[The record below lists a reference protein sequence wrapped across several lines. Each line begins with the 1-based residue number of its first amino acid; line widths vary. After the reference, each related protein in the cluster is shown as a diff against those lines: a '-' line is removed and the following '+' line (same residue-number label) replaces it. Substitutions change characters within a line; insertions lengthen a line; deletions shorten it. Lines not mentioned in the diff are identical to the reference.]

1 MKRKIY
7 NQLIEWENNK
17 INKPL
22 LILGV
27 RQCGKTYIINKFC
40 QNEYKNYLKINL
52 LERNDVVNLYKENIN
67 SEEKYKRLK
76 AMINFDFDKENS
88 ILFIDEIQES
98 EELISELKYF
108 CEEHNNVRIICAGSL
123 LGVKL
128 KRLTKSFPVGKVYIK
143 NMYPMDFEEYLIAN
157 DENFLIESIKEC
169 FVNNKPMLSLH
180 TKALKYYNSYL
191 LTGGMPE
198 SVLNLININGDYIK
212 YDKNIISN
220 IIESYFDDMKKYIQT
235 QTEALRI
242 RALYESLPS
251 QLSNSSHK
259 FQYSKLNTGA
269 KSRDYE
275 LPLDWL
281 LSANMV
287 QKVNCVKTIEKPL
300 KGFEDND
307 TFKLFL
313 SDIGILNNLLNI
325 SINDILNDNLKIYK
339 GVITENYVANQLLAN
354 EIPLFYWKNKQN
366 VEVDFLIET
375 KNGIIPI
382 EVKSSD
388 NTQSKSLKIYNT
400 LFEPPYAIRMS
411 TKDFGYNSETKIK
424 SVPLYAT
431 FLIKDLIKWNYKK
444 TN

>member
-7 NQLIEWENNK
+7 NQLIEWKNNK

-27 RQCGKTYIINKFC
+27 RQCGKTYIINEFC

-157 DENFLIESIKEC
+157 DENFLIESIKDC

-300 KGFEDND
+300 KGFEDSD

-339 GVITENYVANQLLAN
+339 GIITENYVANQLLAN

-375 KNGIIPI
+375 KDGIIPI

-431 FLIKDLIKWNYKK
+431 FLIKDLIK
-444 TN
+444 

>member
-7 NQLIEWENNK
+7 NQLIEWKNNK

-27 RQCGKTYIINKFC
+27 RQCGKTYIINEFC

-76 AMINFDFDKENS
+76 AMINFDFDTENS

-251 QLSNSSHK
+251 QLSNYSHK

-300 KGFEDND
+300 KGFEDSD

-339 GVITENYVANQLLAN
+339 GIITENYVANQLLAN

-375 KNGIIPI
+375 KDGIIPI

-388 NTQSKSLKIYNT
+388 NTQSKSLKIYNG
-400 LFEPPYAIRMS
+400 LFNPPYAIRMS

-431 FLIKDLIKWNYKK
+431 FLIKDLIK
-444 TN
+444 

>member
-7 NQLIEWENNK
+7 NQLIEWKNNK

-27 RQCGKTYIINKFC
+27 RQCGKTYIINEFC

-52 LERNDVVNLYKENIN
+52 LERNYVVNLYKENIN

-375 KNGIIPI
+375 KDGIIPI

-400 LFEPPYAIRMS
+400 LFDPPYAIRMS

-431 FLIKDLIKWNYKK
+431 FLIKDLIK
-444 TN
+444 

>member
-7 NQLIEWENNK
+7 NQLIEWKNNK

-27 RQCGKTYIINKFC
+27 RQCGKTYIINEFC

-76 AMINFDFDKENS
+76 AMINFDFDKDNS

-375 KNGIIPI
+375 KDGIIPI

-431 FLIKDLIKWNYKK
+431 FLIKDLIK
-444 TN
+444 

>member
-7 NQLIEWENNK
+7 NQLIEWKNNK

-27 RQCGKTYIINKFC
+27 RQCGKTYIINEFC

-354 EIPLFYWKNKQN
+354 ETPLFYWKNKQN

-375 KNGIIPI
+375 KDGIIPI

-388 NTQSKSLKIYNT
+388 NTQSKSLKIYST
-400 LFEPPYAIRMS
+400 LFDPPYAIRMS

-431 FLIKDLIKWNYKK
+431 FLIKDLIK
-444 TN
+444 

>member
-7 NQLIEWENNK
+7 NQLIEWKNNK

-27 RQCGKTYIINKFC
+27 RQCGKTYIINEFC

-281 LSANMV
+281 LSANMI

-300 KGFEDND
+300 KGFEDSD

-375 KNGIIPI
+375 KDGIIPI

-431 FLIKDLIKWNYKK
+431 FLIKDLIK
-444 TN
+444 

>member
-7 NQLIEWENNK
+7 NQLIEWKNNK

-27 RQCGKTYIINKFC
+27 RQCGKTYIINEFC

-300 KGFEDND
+300 KGFEDSD

-375 KNGIIPI
+375 KDGIIPI

-388 NTQSKSLKIYNT
+388 NTQSKSLKIYNG
-400 LFEPPYAIRMS
+400 LFNPPYAIRMS

-431 FLIKDLIKWNYKK
+431 FLIKDLIK
-444 TN
+444 

>member
-7 NQLIEWENNK
+7 NQLIEWKNNK

-27 RQCGKTYIINKFC
+27 RQCGKTYIINEFC

-76 AMINFDFDKENS
+76 AMINFDFDTENS

-300 KGFEDND
+300 KGFEDSD

-339 GVITENYVANQLLAN
+339 GIITENYVANQLLAN
-354 EIPLFYWKNKQN
+354 KIPLFYWKNKQN

-375 KNGIIPI
+375 KDGIIPI

-388 NTQSKSLKIYNT
+388 NTQSKSLKIYNG
-400 LFEPPYAIRMS
+400 LFNPPYAIRMS

-431 FLIKDLIKWNYKK
+431 FLIKDLIK
-444 TN
+444 

>member
-7 NQLIEWENNK
+7 NQLIEWKNNK

-27 RQCGKTYIINKFC
+27 RQCGKTYIINEFC

-76 AMINFDFDKENS
+76 AMINFDFDKDNS

-242 RALYESLPS
+242 RTLYESLPS

-375 KNGIIPI
+375 KDGIIPI

-388 NTQSKSLKIYNT
+388 NTQSKSLKIYNG
-400 LFEPPYAIRMS
+400 LFNPPYAIRMS

-431 FLIKDLIKWNYKK
+431 FLIKDLIK
-444 TN
+444 

>member
-7 NQLIEWENNK
+7 NQLIEWKNNK

-27 RQCGKTYIINKFC
+27 RQCGKTYIINEFC

-76 AMINFDFDKENS
+76 AMINFDFDTENS

-281 LSANMV
+281 LSANMI

-375 KNGIIPI
+375 KDGIIPI

-400 LFEPPYAIRMS
+400 LFDPPYAIRMS

-431 FLIKDLIKWNYKK
+431 FLIKDLIK
-444 TN
+444 

>member
-7 NQLIEWENNK
+7 NQLIEWKNNK

-27 RQCGKTYIINKFC
+27 RQCGKTYIINEFC

-76 AMINFDFDKENS
+76 AMINFDFDTENS

-180 TKALKYYNSYL
+180 TKALKYYNNYL

-300 KGFEDND
+300 KGFEDSD

-339 GVITENYVANQLLAN
+339 GIITENYVANQLLAN

-375 KNGIIPI
+375 KDGIIPI

-388 NTQSKSLKIYNT
+388 NTQSKSLKIYNG
-400 LFEPPYAIRMS
+400 LFNPPYAIRMS

-431 FLIKDLIKWNYKK
+431 FLIKDLIK
-444 TN
+444 

>member
-7 NQLIEWENNK
+7 NQLIEWKNNK

-27 RQCGKTYIINKFC
+27 RQCGKTYIINEFC

-212 YDKNIISN
+212 YDKNIINN

-375 KNGIIPI
+375 KDGIIPI

-400 LFEPPYAIRMS
+400 LFDPPYAIRMS

-431 FLIKDLIKWNYKK
+431 FLIKDLIK
-444 TN
+444 

>member
-7 NQLIEWENNK
+7 NQLIEWKNNK

-27 RQCGKTYIINKFC
+27 RQCGKTYIINEFC

-76 AMINFDFDKENS
+76 AMINFDFDTENS

-300 KGFEDND
+300 KGFEDSD

-339 GVITENYVANQLLAN
+339 GIITENYVANQLLAN

-375 KNGIIPI
+375 KDGIIPI

-388 NTQSKSLKIYNT
+388 NNQSKSLKIYNG
-400 LFEPPYAIRMS
+400 LFNPPYAIRMS

-431 FLIKDLIKWNYKK
+431 FLIKDLIK
-444 TN
+444 

>member
-7 NQLIEWENNK
+7 NQLIEWKNNK

-27 RQCGKTYIINKFC
+27 RQCGKTYIINEFC

-354 EIPLFYWKNKQN
+354 KIPLFYWKNKQN

-375 KNGIIPI
+375 KDGIIPI

-400 LFEPPYAIRMS
+400 LFDPPYAIRMS

-431 FLIKDLIKWNYKK
+431 FLIKDLIK
-444 TN
+444 

>member
-7 NQLIEWENNK
+7 NQLIEWKNNK

-27 RQCGKTYIINKFC
+27 RQCGKTYIINEFC

-76 AMINFDFDKENS
+76 AMINFDFDTENS

-220 IIESYFDDMKKYIQT
+220 IIESYLDDMKKYIQT

-281 LSANMV
+281 LSANMI

-300 KGFEDND
+300 KGFEDSD

-339 GVITENYVANQLLAN
+339 GIITENYVANQLLAN

-375 KNGIIPI
+375 KDGIIPI

-388 NTQSKSLKIYNT
+388 NTQSKSLKIYNR
-400 LFEPPYAIRMS
+400 LFNPPYAIRMS

-431 FLIKDLIKWNYKK
+431 FLIKDLIK
-444 TN
+444 

>member
-7 NQLIEWENNK
+7 NQLIEWKNNK

-27 RQCGKTYIINKFC
+27 RQCGKTYIINEFC
-40 QNEYKNYLKINL
+40 KNEYKNYLKINL

-375 KNGIIPI
+375 KDGIIPI

-400 LFEPPYAIRMS
+400 LFDPPYAIRMS

-431 FLIKDLIKWNYKK
+431 FLIKDLIK
-444 TN
+444 

>member
-7 NQLIEWENNK
+7 NQLIEWKNNK

-27 RQCGKTYIINKFC
+27 RQCGKTYIINEFC
-40 QNEYKNYLKINL
+40 QKEYKNYLKINL

-157 DENFLIESIKEC
+157 DENLLIESIKEC

-281 LSANMV
+281 LSANMI

-300 KGFEDND
+300 KGFEDSD

-339 GVITENYVANQLLAN
+339 GIITENYVANQLLAN

-375 KNGIIPI
+375 KDGIIPI

-388 NTQSKSLKIYNT
+388 NTQSKSLKIYNG
-400 LFEPPYAIRMS
+400 LFNPPYAIRMS

-431 FLIKDLIKWNYKK
+431 FLIKDLIK
-444 TN
+444 

>member
-7 NQLIEWENNK
+7 NQLIEWKNNK

-27 RQCGKTYIINKFC
+27 RQCGKTYIINEFC

-275 LPLDWL
+275 LQLDWL

-375 KNGIIPI
+375 KDGIIPI

-400 LFEPPYAIRMS
+400 LFDPPYAIRMS

-431 FLIKDLIKWNYKK
+431 FLIKDLIK
-444 TN
+444 

>member
-7 NQLIEWENNK
+7 NQLIEWKNNK

-27 RQCGKTYIINKFC
+27 RQCGKTYIINEFC

-76 AMINFDFDKENS
+76 AMINFDFDTENS

-339 GVITENYVANQLLAN
+339 GIITENYVANQLLAN

-375 KNGIIPI
+375 KDGIIPI

-388 NTQSKSLKIYNT
+388 NTQSKSLKTFNT
-400 LFEPPYAIRMS
+400 LFDPPYAIRMS

-431 FLIKDLIKWNYKK
+431 FLIKDLIK
-444 TN
+444 

>member
-7 NQLIEWENNK
+7 NKLIEWKNNK

-27 RQCGKTYIINKFC
+27 RQCGKTYIINEFC

-388 NTQSKSLKIYNT
+388 NTQSKSLKIYST
-400 LFEPPYAIRMS
+400 LFDPPYAIRMS

-431 FLIKDLIKWNYKK
+431 FLIKDLIK
-444 TN
+444 

>member
-7 NQLIEWENNK
+7 NQLIEWKNNK

-27 RQCGKTYIINKFC
+27 RQCGKTYIINEFC

-123 LGVKL
+123 LSVKL

-375 KNGIIPI
+375 KDGIIPI

-431 FLIKDLIKWNYKK
+431 FLIKDLIK
-444 TN
+444 

>member
-7 NQLIEWENNK
+7 NQLIEWKNNK

-375 KNGIIPI
+375 KDGIIPI

-388 NTQSKSLKIYNT
+388 NTQSKSLKIYST
-400 LFEPPYAIRMS
+400 LFDPPYAIRMS

-431 FLIKDLIKWNYKK
+431 FLIKDLIK
-444 TN
+444 

>member
-7 NQLIEWENNK
+7 NQLIEWKNNK

-27 RQCGKTYIINKFC
+27 RQCGKTYIINEFC

-198 SVLNLININGDYIK
+198 SVLNLININADYIK

-375 KNGIIPI
+375 KDGIIPI

-400 LFEPPYAIRMS
+400 LFDPPYAIRMS

-431 FLIKDLIKWNYKK
+431 FLIKDLIK
-444 TN
+444 

>member
-7 NQLIEWENNK
+7 NELIEWKNNK

-27 RQCGKTYIINKFC
+27 RQCGKTYIINEFC

-76 AMINFDFDKENS
+76 AMINFDFDTENS

-281 LSANMV
+281 LSANMI

-300 KGFEDND
+300 KGFEDSD

-339 GVITENYVANQLLAN
+339 GIITENYVANQLLAN

-375 KNGIIPI
+375 KDGIIPI

-388 NTQSKSLKIYNT
+388 NTQSKSLKIYNG
-400 LFEPPYAIRMS
+400 LFNPPYAIRMS

-431 FLIKDLIKWNYKK
+431 FLIKDLIK
-444 TN
+444 

>member
-7 NQLIEWENNK
+7 NQLIEWKNNK

-27 RQCGKTYIINKFC
+27 RQCGKTYIINEFC

-300 KGFEDND
+300 KVFEDND

-375 KNGIIPI
+375 KDGIIPI

-388 NTQSKSLKIYNT
+388 NTQSKRLKIYNG
-400 LFEPPYAIRMS
+400 LFNPPYAIRMS

-431 FLIKDLIKWNYKK
+431 FLIKDLIK
-444 TN
+444 

>member
-7 NQLIEWENNK
+7 NQLIEWKNNK

-300 KGFEDND
+300 KGFEDSD

-375 KNGIIPI
+375 KDGIIPI

-431 FLIKDLIKWNYKK
+431 FLIKDLIK
-444 TN
+444 

>member
-7 NQLIEWENNK
+7 NQLIEWKNNK

-27 RQCGKTYIINKFC
+27 RQCGKTYIINEFC
-40 QNEYKNYLKINL
+40 QNEYKNYLKISL

-242 RALYESLPS
+242 RALYKSLPS

-281 LSANMV
+281 LSANMI

-300 KGFEDND
+300 KGFEDSD

-339 GVITENYVANQLLAN
+339 GIITENYVANQLLAN

-375 KNGIIPI
+375 KDGIIPI

-431 FLIKDLIKWNYKK
+431 FLIKDLIK
-444 TN
+444 

>member
-7 NQLIEWENNK
+7 NQLIEWKNNK

-27 RQCGKTYIINKFC
+27 RQCGKTYIINEFC

-375 KNGIIPI
+375 KDGIIPI

-400 LFEPPYAIRMS
+400 LFDSPYAIRMS

-431 FLIKDLIKWNYKK
+431 FLIKDLIK
-444 TN
+444 

>member
-7 NQLIEWENNK
+7 NQLIEWKNNK

-27 RQCGKTYIINKFC
+27 RQCGKTYIINEFC

-143 NMYPMDFEEYLIAN
+143 NMYPIDFEEYLIAN

-375 KNGIIPI
+375 KDGIIPI

-400 LFEPPYAIRMS
+400 LFDPPYAIRMS

-431 FLIKDLIKWNYKK
+431 FLIKDLIK
-444 TN
+444 

>member
-7 NQLIEWENNK
+7 NQLIEWKNNK

-27 RQCGKTYIINKFC
+27 RQCGKTYIINEFC
-40 QNEYKNYLKINL
+40 QKEYKNYLKINL

-339 GVITENYVANQLLAN
+339 GIITENYVANQLLAN

-375 KNGIIPI
+375 KDGIIPI

-431 FLIKDLIKWNYKK
+431 FLIKDLIK
-444 TN
+444 

>member
-7 NQLIEWENNK
+7 NQLIEWKNNK

-27 RQCGKTYIINKFC
+27 RQCGKTYIINEFC

-76 AMINFDFDKENS
+76 AMINFDFDTENS

-169 FVNNKPMLSLH
+169 FLNNKPMLSLH

-300 KGFEDND
+300 KGFEDSD

-339 GVITENYVANQLLAN
+339 GIITENYVANQLLAN

-375 KNGIIPI
+375 KDGIIPI

-388 NTQSKSLKIYNT
+388 NTQSKSLKIYNG
-400 LFEPPYAIRMS
+400 LFNPPYAIRMS

-431 FLIKDLIKWNYKK
+431 FLIKDLIK
-444 TN
+444 

>member
-7 NQLIEWENNK
+7 NQLIEWKNNK

-27 RQCGKTYIINKFC
+27 RQCGKTYIINEFC

-269 KSRDYE
+269 RSRDYE

-300 KGFEDND
+300 KGFEDSD

-339 GVITENYVANQLLAN
+339 GIITENYVANQLLAN

-375 KNGIIPI
+375 KDGIIPI

-388 NTQSKSLKIYNT
+388 NTQSKSLKIYNG
-400 LFEPPYAIRMS
+400 LFNPPYAIRMS

-431 FLIKDLIKWNYKK
+431 FLIKDLIK
-444 TN
+444 

>member
-7 NQLIEWENNK
+7 NQLIEWKNNK

-76 AMINFDFDKENS
+76 AMINFDFDTENS

-300 KGFEDND
+300 KGFEDSD

-375 KNGIIPI
+375 KDGIIPI

-388 NTQSKSLKIYNT
+388 NTQSKSLKIYNG
-400 LFEPPYAIRMS
+400 LFNPPYAIRMS

-431 FLIKDLIKWNYKK
+431 FLIKDLIK
-444 TN
+444 

>member
-7 NQLIEWENNK
+7 NQLIEWKNNK

-375 KNGIIPI
+375 KDGIIPI

-400 LFEPPYAIRMS
+400 LFDPPYAIRMS

-431 FLIKDLIKWNYKK
+431 FLIKDLIK
-444 TN
+444 

>member
-7 NQLIEWENNK
+7 NQLIEWKNNK

-27 RQCGKTYIINKFC
+27 RQCGKTYIINEFC

-180 TKALKYYNSYL
+180 TKALKYYNNYL

-375 KNGIIPI
+375 KDGIIPI

-400 LFEPPYAIRMS
+400 LFDPPYAIRMS

-431 FLIKDLIKWNYKK
+431 FLIKDLIK
-444 TN
+444 

>member
-7 NQLIEWENNK
+7 NQLIEWKNNK

-27 RQCGKTYIINKFC
+27 RQCGKTYIINEFC

-287 QKVNCVKTIEKPL
+287 QKVNCVNSIEKPL

-339 GVITENYVANQLLAN
+339 GIITENYVANQLLAN

-375 KNGIIPI
+375 KDGIIPI

-388 NTQSKSLKIYNT
+388 NTQSKSLKIYNG
-400 LFEPPYAIRMS
+400 LFNPPYAIRMS

-431 FLIKDLIKWNYKK
+431 FLIKDLIK
-444 TN
+444 

>member
-7 NQLIEWENNK
+7 NQLIEWKNNK

-27 RQCGKTYIINKFC
+27 RQCGKTYIINEFC
-40 QNEYKNYLKINL
+40 QKEYKNYLKINL

-375 KNGIIPI
+375 KDGIIPI

-431 FLIKDLIKWNYKK
+431 FLIKDLIK
-444 TN
+444 